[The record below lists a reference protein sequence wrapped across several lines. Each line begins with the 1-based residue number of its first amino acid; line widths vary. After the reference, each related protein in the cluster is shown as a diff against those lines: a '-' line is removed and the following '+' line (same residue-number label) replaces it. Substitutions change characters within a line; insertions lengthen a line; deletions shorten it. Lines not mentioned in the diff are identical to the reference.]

1 MEYTQPKL
9 QINMKNLPNQMS
21 DCLDALY
28 QCRSNHA
35 GSDAM
40 DVSQVPSAVCAL
52 QIAQQFAAKAAN
64 RLSQHQFHQ
73 LLQFLRGPAHGK
85 VQNMELLEQFL
96 ARKLEQ
102 FHSTEVEIS
111 REGRDRL
118 ARPCGPA
125 DANLGLILHV

>member
-1 MEYTQPKL
+1 
-9 QINMKNLPNQMS
+9 
-21 DCLDALY
+21 
-28 QCRSNHA
+28 
-35 GSDAM
+35 
-40 DVSQVPSAVCAL
+40 
-52 QIAQQFAAKAAN
+52 
-64 RLSQHQFHQ
+64 
-73 LLQFLRGPAHGK
+73 
-85 VQNMELLEQFL
+85 MELLEQFL